1 MLSLI
6 LIPILIGVAMLI
18 GVFAPEILSWVIGQM
33 GGESGLYF
41 YLISL
46 PYIQPIPEQTAS
58 FEQGGLPIQAYQVGH
73 VAYSLYGTMQTIAFF
88 LFTIALVVAALVF
101 AFESFRVVGH
111 GTAVNILTSSF
122 FTLVMLFLFPTVWN
136 ACAGL
141 INYLTHPYSHV
152 ILEPGM
158 LQDVARKMAEFSG
171 GGFTWEG
178 AKNALAQLF
187 LGVFFLVLGFAVTV
201 SVAVMGLL
209 RVFFIGAVCVLMPIM
224 LVLRLIPQIQRIAD
238 TFIEVCIGLSVAS
251 LVAAVFFRF
260 GYHILYGIAGEPGWV
275 GFSAVIAAIG
285 TVLAAAMM
293 PTILAPRMGW
303 LFSMAGQMV
312 TGATVAGALA
322 ITGAATGAAV
332 GGVGGLA
339 GALVGGRAALRA
351 VGVEGPIG
359 IGEVAKAVGARGLL
373 GAFASGA
380 LSGGLAGAYGMARGG
395 GSPAGVVRAGV
406 RIAEATR
413 AAHQTAF
420 GRILQDRAGTVFN
433 TMALHNFTEPV
444 SGENATRGEE
454 LWSQI
459 KAMSNEDLGRFV
471 ADKAGIGSAVEN
483 PETAR
488 MIGKGLRGRLTTA
501 YERFGPE
508 GIHRFFLN
516 TEQFRNLSDKEKLNK
531 IIDWTK
537 NTKEYEERWRRMV
550 GGEWSAEELKKADFK
565 PQSYQ
570 LVLSEVAGKEG
581 VVAGSILIRE
591 GTQGLIKGTA
601 KGKINLEEAK
611 NFAKEVKD
619 GNADLTKIV
628 ESKGFTLT
636 PAAKKHVNNVF
647 REEFAKKAAEG
658 NPEYL
663 AFMGKL
669 KKAYDQA
676 VNGKTKEVKK
686 LDLPPEKIIEQG
698 GKRAEFL
705 NGRAKS
711 KLEELTSIPPM
722 EEKIT
727 KALEEKKKL
736 EEEELLKAIKKT
748 SKNIRDIEEEE

>member
-41 YLISL
+41 YLIAL
-46 PYIQPIPEQTAS
+46 PYIQPMPEQTAS

-260 GYHILYGIAGEPGWV
+260 GYHILYGIAGEAGWA
-275 GFSAVIAAIG
+275 GFPAVIAAVG

-322 ITGAATGAAV
+322 ITGAATGAAIGGI
-332 GGVGGLA
+332 GGVAGAVSGMRGALAAATGQPVGIREAA
-339 GALVGGRAALRA
+339 GALGT
-351 VGVEGPIG
+351 
-359 IGEVAKAVGARGLL
+359 RGLL

-420 GRILQDRAGTVFN
+420 GRVLQDRAGTVFN
-433 TMALHNFTEPV
+433 TMALHNFVEPV
-444 SGENATRGEE
+444 SGENAARGEE

-471 ADKAGIGSAVEN
+471 ADKAGIGSAAEN
-483 PETAR
+483 PETAK
-488 MIGKGLRGRLTTA
+488 ILGKGLRGRFAIA
-501 YERFGPE
+501 YEKLGPE
-508 GIHRFFLN
+508 AIHRFFLN
-516 TEQFRNLSDKEKLNK
+516 TEQFRNLSDKEKLDK
-531 IIDWTK
+531 VKDWVK
-537 NTKEYEERWRRMV
+537 NTKEYEKKWREMV

-565 PQSYQ
+565 PESYR
-570 LVLSEVAGKEG
+570 LLLSEAAGKEG

-591 GTQGLIKGTA
+591 GTQGLTKGTA

-611 NFAKEVKD
+611 KFAERVHKGKE
-619 GNADLTKIV
+619 DLSIIV
-628 ESKGFTLT
+628 EKKGFTLT
-636 PAAKKHVNNVF
+636 PVAKKHVNDVF
-647 REEFAKKAAEG
+647 RETFAKKAVEG
-658 NPEYL
+658 NPDYL

-669 KKAYDQA
+669 QNVYEKAK
-676 VNGKTKEVKK
+676 NGQMKEVKK
-686 LDLPPEKIIEQG
+686 LDVPPERIIEQG
-698 GKRAEFL
+698 VKRAEFL
-705 NGRAKS
+705 GGTAKS
-711 KLEELTSIPPM
+711 KLEELTKIPSM
-722 EEKIT
+722 EEKIAKT
-727 KALEEKKKL
+727 LEEKKKL
-736 EEEELLKAIKKT
+736 EEEELLKAIKKA
-748 SKNIRDIEEEE
+748 SKNMRDIEEE